1 MLVASGREWYHVPGS
16 ENAADR
22 ASRLKSSNY
31 LGLHSEWMRGAA
43 CLKKPVEEW
52 PINRSFAEKNLKY
65 PSHIRR
71 LGNSEV
77 KLKQLGRFSRDKVW

>member
-1 MLVASGREWYHVPGS
+1 MEENGIMFLVVKMLLTGPQ
-16 ENAADR
+16 D
-22 ASRLKSSNY
+22 LISSNY
-31 LGLHSEWMRGAA
+31 LGLNSEWMCGAA
-43 CLKKPVEEW
+43 YLKKYVEEW

>member
-31 LGLHSEWMRGAA
+31 LGLNSEWMCGAA
-43 CLKKPVEEW
+43 YLKETCGG
-52 PINRSFAEKNLKY
+52 IA
-65 PSHIRR
+65 H
-71 LGNSEV
+71 
-77 KLKQLGRFSRDKVW
+77 